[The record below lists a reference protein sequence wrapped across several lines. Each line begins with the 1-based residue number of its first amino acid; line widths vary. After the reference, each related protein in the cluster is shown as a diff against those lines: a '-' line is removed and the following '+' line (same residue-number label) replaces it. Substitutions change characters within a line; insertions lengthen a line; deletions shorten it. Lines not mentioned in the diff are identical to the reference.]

1 MLPPKS
7 LQQRLTIYLIIPVAL
22 LLVFMGIA
30 GFIYARNLML
40 AQWREASVLKLQ
52 RAAHQVDMRL
62 ARVKDWIRIFH
73 RTSGSY
79 ETDQLH
85 DLAIEQLEQQE
96 GVDRVH
102 LSWNNDQNLPLT
114 SPTGQMSHGGHMQG
128 GRQPGRVDRP
138 MRMMRMFHSARI
150 REITPPRFD
159 EAINHE
165 TVSLIS
171 DLNDENG
178 QSIGRLIVML
188 DFNVLIKN
196 IRESGW
202 WQSNK
207 AYLVNDDGKILTGTV
222 PERRD
227 TLAQS
232 DDPLERETVEAMKT
246 NSYGTILGAGH
257 PPREVSGF
265 YKLQEAPWR
274 LVMIA
279 PGEVILAPIVSF
291 RFYYFA
297 ASAGFILLIVVL
309 IRFVTGRTATSIR
322 DVSQAAERVAGGD
335 YGGLL
340 EAKTRDEVGD
350 LIRSFNTMVQQLKER
365 MAMKQAMNLAM
376 EVQQNLL
383 PREIPQ
389 IQGLDIAARSIYCDE
404 TGGDLYDFLE
414 LNHRKADCIGIAVG
428 DVSGHGIPAA
438 LLMATVRAFLKSR
451 VTQPGS
457 TAEVISDVNRLIT
470 HDTGETGQFMTLFYA
485 SIDSGEKE
493 LRWVRAGHDPAV
505 LYDPITDTFSE
516 LSGRGMAIGV
526 NESYVYREGGIVNLS
541 GGKIILIGTDGLW
554 EASNEA
560 GEMFG
565 KNRLQTIIRQN
576 ASISADE
583 ILDAII
589 QAVQNFR
596 ASAKQDDDITL
607 VVIKVVG

>member
-1 MLPPKS
+1 
-7 LQQRLTIYLIIPVAL
+7 
-22 LLVFMGIA
+22 
-30 GFIYARNLML
+30 
-40 AQWREASVLKLQ
+40 
-52 RAAHQVDMRL
+52 
-62 ARVKDWIRIFH
+62 
-73 RTSGSY
+73 
-79 ETDQLH
+79 
-85 DLAIEQLEQQE
+85 
-96 GVDRVH
+96 
-102 LSWNNDQNLPLT
+102 
-114 SPTGQMSHGGHMQG
+114 
-128 GRQPGRVDRP
+128 
-138 MRMMRMFHSARI
+138 
-150 REITPPRFD
+150 
-159 EAINHE
+159 
-165 TVSLIS
+165 
-171 DLNDENG
+171 
-178 QSIGRLIVML
+178 
-188 DFNVLIKN
+188 
-196 IRESGW
+196 
-202 WQSNK
+202 
-207 AYLVNDDGKILTGTV
+207 
-222 PERRD
+222 
-227 TLAQS
+227 
-232 DDPLERETVEAMKT
+232 
-246 NSYGTILGAGH
+246 
-257 PPREVSGF
+257 
-265 YKLQEAPWR
+265 
-274 LVMIA
+274 
-279 PGEVILAPIVSF
+279 
-291 RFYYFA
+291 
-297 ASAGFILLIVVL
+297 
-309 IRFVTGRTATSIR
+309 
-322 DVSQAAERVAGGD
+322 
-335 YGGLL
+335 
-340 EAKTRDEVGD
+340 
-350 LIRSFNTMVQQLKER
+350 MVQQLKER

-383 PREIPQ
+383 PKEIPQ

-565 KNRLQTIIRQN
+565 KNRLQPIIRQN